1 MPMVCLEF
9 EKPIAELEERIEDLR
24 RLADQEDLDVSD
36 ELRKLEK
43 KADKL
48 RRDVFSKLS
57 RWQRVQLARHPQR
70 PYTLDYVNLLMDDFI
85 ELHGD
90 RLYADDGAIVSGLA
104 TFEGKRI
111 ALIGQQK
118 GRDTKEKLKRNF
130 GSAHPEGYRKAL
142 RMMHMAAK
150 FQIPVVCFVDTQ
162 GAFPGIGA
170 EERGQARAIAE
181 NILVMT
187 RLATPII
194 VVIIGEGGSGGAL
207 AVAVGDRVLMQ
218 ENAVY
223 SVISPEGCAAI
234 LWKDRAMA
242 ERAAEALRL
251 SAPDM
256 LEHKVIDVMVPE
268 PLGGAHRDVDDAANH
283 LREALRNVL
292 GELEGI
298 PVDRLLEERASKYL
312 RIGPF
317 LEEGGGVSS
326 G

>member
-1 MPMVCLEF
+1 MAEAFLEF
-9 EKPIAELEERIEDLR
+9 EKPIAELEARIEDLR
-24 RLADQEDLDVSD
+24 RLADQEGLEVAD
-36 ELRKLEK
+36 ELHKLEK

-48 RRDVFSKLS
+48 RRDVFSKLT
-57 RWQRVQLARHPQR
+57 RWQRVQLARHPLR
-70 PYTLDYVNLLMDDFI
+70 PYSLDYVSRMMDDFI

-90 RLYADDGAIVSGLA
+90 RLFADDGAIVAGLA
-104 TFEGKRI
+104 TFEGRRI
-111 ALIGQQK
+111 VLIGQQK

-142 RMMHMAAK
+142 RMMHMGAK
-150 FQIPVVCFVDTQ
+150 FRLPVVCFVDTQ

-187 RLATPII
+187 RLPTPIVI
-194 VVIIGEGGSGGAL
+194 VIIGEGGSGGAL

-242 ERAAEALRL
+242 ERAADALRI

-256 LEHKVIDVMVPE
+256 IEQGVVDVLVEE
-268 PLGGAHRDVDDAANH
+268 PLGGAHRDVEAATGF
-283 LREALRNVL
+283 LRAALRDVL
-292 GELEGI
+292 ADLDGI
-298 PVDRLLEERASKYL
+298 PIDRLLEERAQKYL

-317 LEEGGGVSS
+317 HEEGGGVSK